1 MAGRVHAVRAV
12 ELTSIVI
19 KPLLQTG
26 ALASLR
32 RALQSTGQHA
42 HMNCT
47 PAPIGTPTCVF
58 MCMTLYT
65 KNILTCTRPC
75 LNQSG
80 AGFWLRF
87 RFCIGNHKVLVT
99 SAPGSSSLLGRIE
112 SYKLCLSPTGA
123 LEHAV
128 GRWNPC
134 ASVKLGRWSMPW
146 GAGIRAPH

>member
-19 KPLLQTG
+19 KQLLQTG

-47 PAPIGTPTCVF
+47 PAPIGTPTSVL
-58 MCMTLYT
+58 MRMTLYT

-80 AGFWLRF
+80 AGFCLRF
-87 RFCIGNHKVLVT
+87 RFCIGNHRVLVT
-99 SAPGSSSLLGRIE
+99 SAPGGAGACRGALE
-112 SYKLCLSPTGA
+112 SVCLSKTGA

-128 GRWNPC
+128 GRWNPF
-134 ASVKLGRWSMPW
+134 ALVKLGRWNLTPF
-146 GAGIRAPH
+146 GALKI